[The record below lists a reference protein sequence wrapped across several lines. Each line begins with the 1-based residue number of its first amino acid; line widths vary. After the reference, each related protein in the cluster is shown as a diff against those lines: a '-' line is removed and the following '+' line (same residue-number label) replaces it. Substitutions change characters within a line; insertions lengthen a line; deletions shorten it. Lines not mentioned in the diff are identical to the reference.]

1 MYLLDIKKS
10 KNFFPPTKSD
20 LFSSR
25 FFLLSQFFVHSVP
38 EEINMSRGLLNRTA
52 IFSNVSDLFKD
63 EIVKIMTLVEASPG
77 HVFTKEGEEI
87 TKFLIVE
94 TGSLVRTKA
103 SAGEGDAITL
113 DEIGENGVTGFMHVA
128 GRDSGVAFATITA
141 GSEGAK
147 VWVVGTEFDDLLR
160 LVPML
165 KHTT

>member
-1 MYLLDIKKS
+1 
-10 KNFFPPTKSD
+10 
-20 LFSSR
+20 
-25 FFLLSQFFVHSVP
+25 
-38 EEINMSRGLLNRTA
+38 
-52 IFSNVSDLFKD
+52 
-63 EIVKIMTLVEASPG
+63 VEASPG